1 MQTFNALLYTCKT
14 VMQTFNALL
23 FTTQNLHANVQ
34 EPIVYDAN
42 RLDLTSE
49 LNCTQRK
56 NAMPTF
62 NA

>member
-1 MQTFNALLYTCKT
+1 MFKN
-14 VMQTFNALL
+14 LL
-23 FTTQNLHANVQ
+23 FMTQNLHAIVQ

-42 RLDLTSE
+42 RLDITSE